1 MAERWRIEFSDL
13 QKVEW
18 RISIEDPDH
27 TGDYTLLKATGNPLN
42 ISYENES
49 DDVFDPMRPSRATFE
64 VYSETNFALLD
75 LYSVED
81 MHYPVNIYCNEALYW
96 TGYIETQNYE
106 EVYEPV
112 PYAVSITA
120 TDGLSILENILFAD
134 SIAYSEGEETITYY
148 NGHELESAIILDILA
163 EIGFTEFKE
172 YVNIHE
178 DNMLSTASDSPFDQ
192 IKIDRDVFKDYYCYE
207 VLSEIL
213 RKYNAIIRQKD
224 GVFCIVR
231 PAELIDAT
239 VYGRWFTGDTT
250 KTAITL
256 NPDQFLKRKATH
268 PSARR
273 IQLPGGRL
281 MITPPAKKV
290 SSYQNYGNRQSWL
303 DNYDFDPDSWDGTDF
318 QFWTKSASS
327 LIYHIGQIVPGE
339 KNGVY
344 LYNRNT
350 YPTLAYYIYQSFG
363 TEAIISTHD
372 VFNFEIDF
380 MTVNGELTD
389 QSNVK
394 FYLRIKHDDTN
405 QWLAEKNDIVCGWET
420 TDQIITITQETAP
433 TGYSSWTTWKRTFLG
448 LPASGSYTIYIYS
461 SDFGSDVHVGVRNV
475 KFYATSDEILVKA
488 RKHKG
493 PFKKL
498 AEYVLMNNLFGKDP
512 YAKLVQVSRLDFD
525 EIVESEYHV
534 NNGIVGNIREY
545 NYILGDV
552 VDTQM
557 DNTISQCK
565 GALGVMKRVNGY
577 RVDTITLT
585 GSTGTC
591 NITVGG
597 LSDTAIFSMT
607 LSITAQDFVSNNVLA
622 FDSIGITLTS
632 AGSRLIFTSQVPGAE
647 FGGDTSLQNISGNLF
662 GTIAYTTP
670 AYTETLEPS
679 DLWLFR
685 GGSSYKPLLHH
696 IADEIALEYSKPR
709 QLVQLP
715 LLETAQG
722 VQIDVI
728 GNFQDDINTSG
739 GETRV
744 FVMNRGEFD
753 VKNRKWEIDLHEIGT
768 RTAEAEDGEGGST
781 TADSTVITVDDNT
794 ITVDTI

>member
-18 RISIEDPDH
+18 RISIEDPDF

-42 ISYENES
+42 FAYDNES

-81 MHYPVNIYCNEALYW
+81 MHYPVKIYCNGSVFW
-96 TGYIETQNYE
+96 KGYVETQNYE

-134 SIAYSEGEETITYY
+134 EIAYNEGEETITYY

-172 YVNIHE
+172 YVNIYE
-178 DNMLSTASDSPFDQ
+178 DDMLATASDSPFDQ
-192 IKIDRDVFKDYYCYE
+192 IKIDRDVFKDYYCYD

-213 RKYNAIIRQKD
+213 KKYNAIIRQKD

-231 PAELIDAT
+231 PAELLDTT

-256 NPDQFLKRKATH
+256 NPDQFIKRKATH
-268 PSARR
+268 PSSRR
-273 IQLPGGRL
+273 IQVPGGRL
-281 MITPPAKKV
+281 MIVPPAKKV
-290 SSYQNYGNRQSWL
+290 TSVFDYGYKESWL
-303 DNYDFDPDSWDGTDF
+303 DNHNFETALWDGYDFAYWDRTAGT
-318 QFWTKSASS
+318 
-327 LIYHIGQIVPGE
+327 LITHIGKRVPGE
-339 KNGVY
+339 LNGVY

-372 VFNFEIDF
+372 VFNFELDF
-380 MTVNGELTD
+380 MTVNGESSE
-389 QSNVK
+389 QSNASFYIKVK
-394 FYLRIKHDDTN
+394 NNSTG
-405 QWLAEKNDIVCGWET
+405 QWLSESNDLQCEWVT
-420 TDQIITITQETAP
+420 SNQVITITQETAP
-433 TGYSSWTTWKRTFLG
+433 VGFSSWTSWKRTFTG
-448 LPASGSYTIYIYS
+448 LPASGAYTFYIYS
-461 SDFGSDVHVGVRNV
+461 SDFGSDVHFGVKNV
-475 KFYATSDEILVKA
+475 RFYVTSDEIIVKR

-493 PFKKL
+493 PFAKL
-498 AEYVLMNNLFGKDP
+498 ARWILRTPEYTFKYIDN
-512 YAKLVQVSRLDFD
+512 
-525 EIVESEYHV
+525 VEVVENEYNV
-534 NNGIVGNIREY
+534 FNGINGVNMGYDYR
-545 NYILGDV
+545 LGDV
-552 VDTQM
+552 VDTDM
-557 DNTISQCK
+557 DNIIEQCA
-565 GALGVMKRVNGY
+565 GALCVMKRTNGY

-597 LSDTAIFSMT
+597 ITSLATFFMT
-607 LSITAQDFVSNNVLA
+607 LSITAQDFVTAYESDYDAV
-622 FDSIGITLTS
+622 GIVLTS
-632 AGSRLIFTSQVPGAE
+632 VGADLIFTAKVAGTE
-647 FGGDTSLQNISGNLF
+647 FDGETSLVNASGNLF
-662 GTIAYTTP
+662 GSIAYTTSS
-670 AYTETLEPS
+670 YSESLESS
-679 DLWLFR
+679 DRWIYR
-685 GGSSYKPLLHH
+685 GRSSYKPLLHH
-696 IADEIALEYSKPR
+696 ITDEIALEYSKPR
-709 QLVQLP
+709 QLIQMP

-722 VQIDVI
+722 GQIDVI

-744 FVMNRGEFD
+744 FVLNRAEFD
-753 VKNRKWEIDLHEIGT
+753 VRKRRWEADLHEIGT

>member
-1 MAERWRIEFSDL
+1 MAERYRIEFSDL

-18 RISIEDPDH
+18 RISIDDPDH

-42 ISYENES
+42 ISYDNES
-49 DDVFDPMRPSRATFE
+49 DDVFDPMRPSRARFE

-120 TDGLSILENILFAD
+120 TDGLSILENILYAD
-134 SIAYSEGEETITYY
+134 DIAYSAGEETITYY
-148 NGHELESAIILDILA
+148 NGHELESAIILDVLA

-172 YVNIHE
+172 YVNIYE
-178 DNMLSTASDSPFDQ
+178 DDMLATASDSPFDQ

-256 NPDQFLKRKATH
+256 NPDQFIKRKNTH
-268 PSARR
+268 PSTRR
-273 IQLPGGRL
+273 IQVPGGRL

-290 SSYQNYGNRQSWL
+290 SSVFDYGYKESWL
-303 DNYDFDPDSWDGTDF
+303 DNFELSAKYWNGVDF
-318 QFWTKSASS
+318 QNWTRSSGTTVDTVGSYVAGMTEGVMMTTGNNLSGLPSMTGIDKYISQSFGSLALISTSDQFYFEFDYLTYNYSGNDISSFNFILIVKSDAGG
-327 LIYHIGQIVPGE
+327 Y
-339 KNGVY
+339 Y
-344 LYNRNT
+344 LYNLTGDENF
-350 YPTLAYYIYQSFG
+350 AYWQNSF
-363 TEAIISTHD
+363 TPLS
-372 VFNFEIDF
+372 F
-380 MTVNGELTD
+380 TVAAPNG
-389 QSNVK
+389 N
-394 FYLRIKHDDTN
+394 
-405 QWLAEKNDIVCGWET
+405 
-420 TDQIITITQETAP
+420 
-433 TGYSSWTTWKRTFLG
+433 SSWTTIKRQISG
-448 LPASGSYTIYIYS
+448 LPVGGSYTVQLYGAQSGVDCYIA
-461 SDFGSDVHVGVRNV
+461 FKNIR
-475 KFYATSDEILVKA
+475 FYVTSDEIIVKKY
-488 RKHKG
+488 KHKG
-493 PFKKL
+493 PFPKL
-498 AEYVLMNNLFGKDP
+498 ARWILKTPKYYIFKYIDNIEVTEDEYVVHN
-512 YAKLVQVSRLDFD
+512 A
-525 EIVESEYHV
+525 I
-534 NNGIVGNIREY
+534 NGINMDYDYR
-545 NYILGDV
+545 LGDV
-552 VDTQM
+552 VDGSI

-607 LSITAQDFVSNNVLA
+607 LSITARDFVSNNVLA

-632 AGSRLIFTSQVPGAE
+632 AGSHLIFTSQVPGAE
-647 FGGDTSLQNISGNLF
+647 FDGDTSLQNISGNLF

-670 AYTETLEPS
+670 AYSETLEPS
-679 DLWLFR
+679 DKWNFR
-685 GGSSYKPLLHH
+685 GESNYKPLLHH

-709 QLVQLP
+709 QLIQMP

-722 VQIDVI
+722 GQIDVI

-744 FVMNRGEFD
+744 FVLNRAEFD
-753 VKNRKWEIDLHEIGT
+753 VRRRRWEADLHEIGT

>member
-1 MAERWRIEFSDL
+1 MAERYRIEFSDF

-18 RISIEDPDH
+18 RISIDDPDF

-42 ISYENES
+42 ISYDNES
-49 DDVFDPMRPSRATFE
+49 DDVFDPMRPSRARFK

-81 MHYPVNIYCNEALYW
+81 MHYPVTIYCNETLFW
-96 TGYIETQNYE
+96 SGYVETQNYE

-120 TDGLSILENILFAD
+120 TDGLSILENILYAD
-134 SIAYSEGEETITYY
+134 DIAYNAGNETITYY
-148 NGHELESAIILDILA
+148 NGHELESAIILDILG

-172 YVNIHE
+172 YVNIYE
-178 DNMLSTASDSPFDQ
+178 DDMLTTADDSPFDQ

-231 PAELIDAT
+231 PAELLDTT

-256 NPDQFLKRKATH
+256 NPDQFIKRKATH
-268 PSARR
+268 PSSRR
-273 IQLPGGRL
+273 IQIPGGRL

-303 DNYDFDPDSWDGTDF
+303 DNYDFDSDLWNGADF

-327 LIYHIGQIVPGE
+327 LLFHIGQIVPGE

-350 YPTLAYYIYQSFG
+350 YPDLLYYISQSFG
-363 TEAIISTHD
+363 TEAIVSTYD
-372 VFNFEIDF
+372 IFNFEFDF
-380 MTVNGELTD
+380 MTVNNEIVAKTG
-389 QSNVK
+389 VK
-394 FYLRIKHDDTN
+394 FYIRIKCDDTN
-405 QWLAEKNDIVCGWET
+405 QWLVEKDDVEAIWQTSAGL
-420 TDQIITITQETAP
+420 ITIETDAP
-433 TGYSSWTTWKRTFLG
+433 LGFGTWTTWRRSITG
-448 LPASGSYTIYIYS
+448 LPAAGSYTIYIYN
-461 SDFGSDVHVGVRNV
+461 SDYADNVRIGVKNV
-475 KFYATSDEILVKA
+475 RFYSTSDEILTKT

-498 AEYVLMNNLFGKDP
+498 GEWVLMNNPFGKDP
-512 YAKLVQVSRLDFD
+512 SAKLVQVSRLDFD
-525 EIVESEYHV
+525 EITESEYHV
-534 NNGIVGNIREY
+534 YNGIVGNDRAY
-545 NYILGDV
+545 NYVLGDV
-552 VDTQM
+552 VDANM

-577 RVDTITLT
+577 RVDTIILT
-585 GSTGTC
+585 GSTGAC
-591 NITVGG
+591 EVTVGG
-597 LSDTAIFSMT
+597 LSDTAVFSGN
-607 LSITAQDFVSNNVLA
+607 LSDTAADFVSNNVLA

-632 AGSRLIFTSQVPGAE
+632 AGSHLIFTSQVLGAE
-647 FGGDTSLQNISGNLF
+647 FDGDTSLQNISGNLF

-670 AYTETLEPS
+670 AYSETLEPS
-679 DLWLFR
+679 DKWNFR
-685 GGSSYKPLLHH
+685 GKSNYKPLLHH

-709 QLVQLP
+709 QLIQMP

-722 VQIDVI
+722 GQIDVI

-744 FVMNRGEFD
+744 FAVNRAEFD
-753 VKNRKWEIDLHEIGT
+753 VRKRRWEIDLHEIGT
-768 RTAEAEDGEGGST
+768 RTAEEEDGEGGST
-781 TADSTVITVDDNT
+781 TADSTVITVDDDT
-794 ITVDTI
+794 ILVDTI

>member
-18 RISIEDPDH
+18 RISIEDPDF

-42 ISYENES
+42 FAYDNES

-81 MHYPVNIYCNEALYW
+81 MHYPVKIYCNGSVFW
-96 TGYIETQNYE
+96 KGYVETQNYE

-134 SIAYSEGEETITYY
+134 EIAYNEGEETITYY

-172 YVNIHE
+172 YVNIYE

-213 RKYNAIIRQKD
+213 KKYNAIIRQKD

-231 PAELIDAT
+231 PAELLDTT

-256 NPDQFLKRKATH
+256 NPDQFIKRKATH
-268 PSARR
+268 PSSRR
-273 IQLPGGRL
+273 IQVPGGRL
-281 MITPPAKKV
+281 MIVPPAKKV
-290 SSYQNYGNRQSWL
+290 TSVFDYGYKESWL
-303 DNYDFDPDSWDGTDF
+303 DNHNFETALWDGYDFAYWDRTAGT
-318 QFWTKSASS
+318 
-327 LIYHIGQIVPGE
+327 LITHIGKRVPGE
-339 KNGVY
+339 LNGVY

-372 VFNFEIDF
+372 VFNFELDF
-380 MTVNGELTD
+380 MTVNGESSE
-389 QSNVK
+389 QSNASFYIKVK
-394 FYLRIKHDDTN
+394 NNSTG
-405 QWLAEKNDIVCGWET
+405 QWLSESNDLQCEWVT
-420 TDQIITITQETAP
+420 SNQVITITQETAP
-433 TGYSSWTTWKRTFLG
+433 VGFSSWTSWKRTFTG
-448 LPASGSYTIYIYS
+448 LPASGAYTFYIYS
-461 SDFGSDVHVGVRNV
+461 SDFGSDVHFGVKNV
-475 KFYATSDEILVKA
+475 RFYVTSDEIIVKR

-493 PFKKL
+493 PFAKL
-498 AEYVLMNNLFGKDP
+498 ARWILRTPEYTFKYIDN
-512 YAKLVQVSRLDFD
+512 
-525 EIVESEYHV
+525 VEVVENEYNV
-534 NNGIVGNIREY
+534 FNGINGVNMGYDYR
-545 NYILGDV
+545 LGDV
-552 VDTQM
+552 VDTDM
-557 DNTISQCK
+557 DNIIEQCA
-565 GALGVMKRVNGY
+565 GALCVMKRTNGY

-597 LSDTAIFSMT
+597 ITSLATFFMT
-607 LSITAQDFVSNNVLA
+607 LSITAQDFVTAYESDYDAV
-622 FDSIGITLTS
+622 GIVLTS
-632 AGSRLIFTSQVPGAE
+632 VGADLIFTAKVAGTE
-647 FGGDTSLQNISGNLF
+647 FDGETSLVNASGNLF
-662 GTIAYTTP
+662 GSIAYTTSS
-670 AYTETLEPS
+670 YSESLESS
-679 DLWLFR
+679 DRWIYR
-685 GGSSYKPLLHH
+685 GRSSYKPLLHH
-696 IADEIALEYSKPR
+696 ITDEIALEYSKPR
-709 QLVQLP
+709 QLIQMP

-722 VQIDVI
+722 GQIDVI

-744 FVMNRGEFD
+744 FVLNRAEFD
-753 VKNRKWEIDLHEIGT
+753 VRKRRWEADLHEIGT

>member
-134 SIAYSEGEETITYY
+134 SIAYDAGKETITYY

-172 YVNIHE
+172 YVNVYE
-178 DNMLSTASDSPFDQ
+178 DDMLATASDSPFDQ
-192 IKIDRDVFKDYYCYE
+192 IKIDRDVFKDYYCYD

-213 RKYNAIIRQKD
+213 KKYNAIIRQKD

-231 PAELIDAT
+231 PAELLDAT

-256 NPDQFLKRKATH
+256 NPDQFIKRKATH

-273 IQLPGGRL
+273 IQVPGGRL

-290 SSYQNYGNRQSWL
+290 SALQDYGYRDSWL
-303 DNYDFDPDSWDGTDF
+303 DNHNFETALWDGYDFAYWDRPAGT
-318 QFWTKSASS
+318 
-327 LIYHIGQIVPGE
+327 LITHIGKRVPGE
-339 KNGVY
+339 LNGAY
-344 LYNRNT
+344 LYEKNT
-350 YPTLAYYIYQSFG
+350 YPTLAHYISQSFA
-363 TEAIISTHD
+363 TESILSTTD

-405 QWLAEKNDIVCGWET
+405 QWLAEKNDIECEWKT

-591 NITVGG
+591 NILVGG
-597 LSDTAIFSMT
+597 VTSLATFNLT
-607 LSITAQDFVSNNVLA
+607 LSITAQDFVTAYESDYDAV
-622 FDSIGITLTS
+622 GITVIS
-632 AGSRLIFTSQVPGAE
+632 VGADLIFTNQTAGAE
-647 FGGDTSLQNISGNLF
+647 FSGDTSLVNASGNLF
-662 GTIAYTTP
+662 GTIEYTTP
-670 AYTETLEPS
+670 AYSETLEPS
-679 DLWLFR
+679 DKWNFR
-685 GGSSYKPLLHH
+685 GKSNYKPLLHH

-709 QLVQLP
+709 QLIQMP

>member
-18 RISIEDPDH
+18 RISIEDPDF

-42 ISYENES
+42 FAYDNES

-81 MHYPVNIYCNEALYW
+81 MHYPVNIYCNESLFW
-96 TGYIETQNYE
+96 SGYVETQNYE

-172 YVNIHE
+172 YVNIYE

-213 RKYNAIIRQKD
+213 KKYNAIIRQKD

-231 PAELIDAT
+231 PAELLDST

-256 NPDQFLKRKATH
+256 NPDQFIKRKATH
-268 PSARR
+268 PSSRR
-273 IQLPGGRL
+273 IQVPGGRL
-281 MITPPAKKV
+281 MIVPPAKKV
-290 SSYQNYGNRQSWL
+290 TSVFDYGYKDSWL
-303 DNYDFDPDSWDGTDF
+303 DNFELSAKYWDGADF
-318 QFWTKSASS
+318 QYWTRSSGTTIEPVGKYVAGMTEGVIMTTTNNLAGLPSMTGINKYISQSFGDES
-327 LIYHIGQIVPGE
+327 LISTYDQFYFEFDYLTYNFSGSDISSYNFILVVKSDTGGY
-339 KNGVY
+339 Y
-344 LYNRNT
+344 LYNLLGDENF
-350 YPTLAYYIYQSFG
+350 AYWQNSF
-363 TEAIISTHD
+363 TPLS
-372 VFNFEIDF
+372 F
-380 MTVNGELTD
+380 TVAAPNGN
-389 QSNVK
+389 S
-394 FYLRIKHDDTN
+394 
-405 QWLAEKNDIVCGWET
+405 A
-420 TDQIITITQETAP
+420 
-433 TGYSSWTTWKRTFLG
+433 WTTIKRQVSG
-448 LPASGSYTIYIYS
+448 LPIGGSYTVELYGAGAGEDCYIA
-461 SDFGSDVHVGVRNV
+461 FKNI
-475 KFYATSDEILVKA
+475 KFYVTSDEIIVKR

-493 PFKKL
+493 PFAKL
-498 AEYVLMNNLFGKDP
+498 ARWILRTPEYTFKYVDN
-512 YAKLVQVSRLDFD
+512 
-525 EIVESEYHV
+525 VEVVENEYNV
-534 NNGIVGNIREY
+534 FNSINGINIAYEY
-545 NYILGDV
+545 RLGDV
-552 VDTQM
+552 VDANM
-557 DNTISQCK
+557 DNIIEQCA
-565 GALGVMKRVNGY
+565 GALVVMKRVNGY

-585 GSTGTC
+585 GSTGTL

-597 LSDTAIFSMT
+597 ITSLATFSMT
-607 LSITAQDFVSNNVLA
+607 LSITAQDFVTAYESDYDAV
-622 FDSIGITLTS
+622 GIVLTS
-632 AGSRLIFTSQVPGAE
+632 SGADLIFTAKVAGTE
-647 FGGDTSLQNISGNLF
+647 FDGETSLVNASGNLF
-662 GTIAYTTP
+662 GSIAYTTSS
-670 AYTETLEPS
+670 YSESLESS
-679 DLWLFR
+679 DRWIYR

-696 IADEIALEYSKPR
+696 IADEIASEYSKPR
-709 QLVQLP
+709 QLIQMP

-722 VQIDVI
+722 GQIDVI

-744 FVMNRGEFD
+744 FAVNRAEFD
-753 VKNRKWEIDLHEIGT
+753 VRKRRWEIDLHEIGT
-768 RTAEAEDGEGGST
+768 RTAEEEGST
-781 TADSTVITVDDNT
+781 TADSTVVTVDDNT

>member
-18 RISIEDPDH
+18 RISIEDPDF

-42 ISYENES
+42 FAYDNES

-134 SIAYSEGEETITYY
+134 NIAYSEGEETITYY

-172 YVNIHE
+172 YVNIYE
-178 DNMLSTASDSPFDQ
+178 DDMVSTASDSPFDQ

-207 VLSEIL
+207 VLSELL

-231 PAELIDAT
+231 PAELLDTT

-256 NPDQFLKRKATH
+256 NPDQFLKRKNTH

-281 MITPPAKKV
+281 MIAPPAKKV
-290 SSYQNYGNRQSWL
+290 SSYQDYGNRQSWI
-303 DNYDFDPDSWDGTDF
+303 DNYDFDSDSWNGTDF

-327 LIYHIGQIVPGE
+327 LICHIGQIVPGE
-339 KNGVY
+339 KAGVY

-363 TEAIISTHD
+363 TEAIISTYD
-372 VFNFEIDF
+372 IFNFEFDF
-380 MTVNGELTD
+380 MTVNNEIIAKTG
-389 QSNVK
+389 VK
-394 FYLRIKHDDTN
+394 FYVRIKCDDANYWLVEKDDTEAIWQN
-405 QWLAEKNDIVCGWET
+405 TAGLITVET
-420 TDQIITITQETAP
+420 DAPLGFSSWSTWRRTIT
-433 TGYSSWTTWKRTFLG
+433 G
-448 LPASGSYTIYIYS
+448 LPAAGSYTIYIYN
-461 SDFGSDVHVGVRNV
+461 SDYTDNVRVGVKNV
-475 KFYATSDEILVKA
+475 KFYATSDEILVKT

-498 AEYVLMNNLFGKDP
+498 GEWVLMNNPFGKDP
-512 YAKLVQVSRLDFD
+512 TAKLVQVSRLDFD
-525 EIVESEYHV
+525 EITESEYHV
-534 NNGIVGNIREY
+534 YNGIVGNDRAY
-545 NYILGDV
+545 NYVLGDV
-552 VDTQM
+552 VDADM

-577 RVDTITLT
+577 RVDTIILT
-585 GSTGTC
+585 GTTGAC
-591 NITVGG
+591 DIIVGG
-597 LSDTAIFSMT
+597 LSDTAIFSGD
-607 LSITAQDFVSNNVLA
+607 LSDTAADFVTNNVLA

-632 AGSRLIFTSQVPGAE
+632 AGSHLIFTSKVLGADFE
-647 FGGDTSLQNISGNLF
+647 GDTSIVNVSGNLF
-662 GTIAYTTP
+662 GTITYTTP
-670 AYTETLEPS
+670 AYSETLEPS
-679 DLWLFR
+679 DKWNFR
-685 GGSSYKPLLHH
+685 GESNYKPLLHH

-709 QLVQLP
+709 QLIQMP

-744 FVMNRGEFD
+744 FVLNRAEFD
-753 VKNRKWEIDLHEIGT
+753 VRKRRWEADLHEIGT
-768 RTAEAEDGEGGST
+768 RTAEEEDGEGGST
-781 TADSTVITVDDNT
+781 TADSTVITVDDDT
-794 ITVDTI
+794 ILVDTI

>member
-18 RISIEDPDH
+18 RISIEDPDF

-42 ISYENES
+42 FAYDNES

-81 MHYPVNIYCNEALYW
+81 MHYPVNIYCNESLFW
-96 TGYIETQNYE
+96 SGYVETQNYE

-120 TDGLSILENILFAD
+120 TDGLSILENILYAD
-134 SIAYSEGEETITYY
+134 DIAYSAGEETITYY

-172 YVNIHE
+172 YVNIYE

-231 PAELIDAT
+231 PAELLDTT

-256 NPDQFLKRKATH
+256 NPDQFIKRKATH
-268 PSARR
+268 PSSRR
-273 IQLPGGRL
+273 IQVPGGRL
-281 MITPPAKKV
+281 MIVPPAKKV
-290 SSYQNYGNRQSWL
+290 TSVFDYGYKDSWL
-303 DNYDFDPDSWDGTDF
+303 DNFELSAKYWNGSDF
-318 QFWTKSASS
+318 QHWTRSSGTTVDTVGSYVAGMTEGVMMTTTNNLAGLPSMTGIDKYISQSFGNEALISTYDQFYFEFDYLTYNFSGSDISSYNFILVVKSDTGG
-327 LIYHIGQIVPGE
+327 Y
-339 KNGVY
+339 Y
-344 LYNRNT
+344 LYNLLGDENF
-350 YPTLAYYIYQSFG
+350 AYWQNSF
-363 TEAIISTHD
+363 TPLS
-372 VFNFEIDF
+372 F
-380 MTVNGELTD
+380 TVAAPNGN
-389 QSNVK
+389 S
-394 FYLRIKHDDTN
+394 
-405 QWLAEKNDIVCGWET
+405 A
-420 TDQIITITQETAP
+420 
-433 TGYSSWTTWKRTFLG
+433 WTTIKRQVSG
-448 LPASGSYTIYIYS
+448 LPVGGSYTVELYGAGAGEDCYIA
-461 SDFGSDVHVGVRNV
+461 FKNI
-475 KFYATSDEILVKA
+475 KFYVTSDEIIVKR

-493 PFKKL
+493 PFAKL
-498 AEYVLMNNLFGKDP
+498 ARWILRTPEYTFKYVDNVEVTEDEYVVHN
-512 YAKLVQVSRLDFD
+512 A
-525 EIVESEYHV
+525 I
-534 NNGIVGNIREY
+534 NGINMAYDYR
-545 NYILGDV
+545 LGDV
-552 VDTQM
+552 VDGSI
-557 DNTISQCK
+557 DNIIEQCA
-565 GALGVMKRVNGY
+565 GALCVMKRTDIY

-591 NITVGG
+591 NILVGG
-597 LSDTAIFSMT
+597 FTGLATFSMT
-607 LSITAQDFVSNNVLA
+607 LSITAQDFVTAYESDYDAV
-622 FDSIGITLTS
+622 GIVLTS
-632 AGSRLIFTSQVPGAE
+632 VGADLIFTAKVAGTE
-647 FGGDTSLQNISGNLF
+647 FDGETSLVNASGNLF
-662 GTIAYTTP
+662 GSIAYTTSS
-670 AYTETLEPS
+670 YSESLESS
-679 DLWLFR
+679 DRWIYR

-696 IADEIALEYSKPR
+696 IADEIASEYSKPR
-709 QLVQLP
+709 QLIQMP

-722 VQIDVI
+722 GQIDVI

-744 FVMNRGEFD
+744 FVLNRAEFD
-753 VKNRKWEIDLHEIGT
+753 VRRRRWEADLHEIGT

>member
-1 MAERWRIEFSDL
+1 MAERYRIEFSDL

-18 RISIEDPDH
+18 RISIEDPDF
-27 TGDYTLLKATGNPLN
+27 TGNYTLLKATGNPLN
-42 ISYENES
+42 ISYDNES

-81 MHYPVNIYCNEALYW
+81 MHYPVNIYCNESLFW
-96 TGYIETQNYE
+96 SGYVETQNYE

-134 SIAYSEGEETITYY
+134 SIAYDAGKETITYY

-163 EIGFTEFKE
+163 EIGHTEFKE
-172 YVNIHE
+172 YVNIYE

-192 IKIDRDVFKDYYCYE
+192 IKIDRDVFKDFYCYE

-213 RKYNAIIRQKD
+213 KKYNAIIRQKD

-231 PAELIDAT
+231 PAELLDTT
-239 VYGRWFTGDTT
+239 VYGRWFTGNTT

-256 NPDQFLKRKATH
+256 NPDQFLKRKNTH

-281 MITPPAKKV
+281 MIVPPAKKV
-290 SSYQNYGNRQSWL
+290 SSVFDYGYKESWL
-303 DNYDFDPDSWDGTDF
+303 DNHNFETALWDGYDFAYWDRKAET
-318 QFWTKSASS
+318 
-327 LIYHIGQIVPGE
+327 LITHIGKRVPGE
-339 KNGVY
+339 LNGAY
-344 LYNRNT
+344 LYEKNT
-350 YPTLAYYIYQSFG
+350 YPTLTHYISQSF
-363 TEAIISTHD
+363 AIESILSTTD
-372 VFNFEIDF
+372 VFHIELDF
-380 MTVNGELTD
+380 MTVNGESSE
-389 QSNVK
+389 QSNASFYIKVK
-394 FYLRIKHDDTN
+394 NNSTGHWLKESNDLQCEWVTSN
-405 QWLAEKNDIVCGWET
+405 QV
-420 TDQIITITQETAP
+420 ITITQETAP
-433 TGYSSWTTWKRTFLG
+433 VGFSSWTSWKRTLTG
-448 LPASGSYTIYIYS
+448 LPASGAYTFYIYS
-461 SDFGSDVHVGVRNV
+461 SDFGSDVHFGVKNV
-475 KFYATSDEILVKA
+475 RFYVTSDEIIVKR

-493 PFKKL
+493 PFAKL
-498 AEYVLMNNLFGKDP
+498 ARWILRTPEYTFKYVDNIEVTEDEYVVHN
-512 YAKLVQVSRLDFD
+512 A
-525 EIVESEYHV
+525 I
-534 NNGIVGNIREY
+534 NGINIDYDYR
-545 NYILGDV
+545 LGDV
-552 VDTQM
+552 VDGSI
-557 DNTISQCK
+557 DNIIEQCA
-565 GALGVMKRVNGY
+565 GALCVVKRTDTY

-591 NITVGG
+591 NILVGG
-597 LSDTAIFSMT
+597 FTGLATFSMT
-607 LSITAQDFVSNNVLA
+607 LSITAQDFVTAYESDYDGV
-622 FDSIGITLTS
+622 GIVLTS
-632 AGSRLIFTSQVPGAE
+632 SGNDLIFTAKVAGTE
-647 FGGDTSLQNISGNLF
+647 FDGETSLVNASGNLF
-662 GTIAYTTP
+662 GSIAYTTSS
-670 AYTETLEPS
+670 YSESLESS
-679 DLWLFR
+679 DRWIYR

-696 IADEIALEYSKPR
+696 ITDEIASEYSKPR
-709 QLVQLP
+709 QLIQMP

-722 VQIDVI
+722 GQIDVI

-744 FVMNRGEFD
+744 FVLNRAEFD
-753 VKNRKWEIDLHEIGT
+753 VRRRRWEADLHEIGT

>member
-18 RISIEDPDH
+18 RISIDDPDF
-27 TGDYTLLKATGNPLN
+27 TGDYTSLKATGNPLN
-42 ISYENES
+42 ISYDNES
-49 DDVFDPMRPSRATFE
+49 DDVFDPMRPSRAKFE

-81 MHYPVNIYCNEALYW
+81 MHYPVNIYCNESLFW
-96 TGYIETQNYE
+96 TGYVETQNYE

-134 SIAYSEGEETITYY
+134 EIAYNAGEETITYY
-148 NGHELESAIILDILA
+148 NGHERESSIILDILGK
-163 EIGFTEFKE
+163 IGFTEFKE
-172 YVNIHE
+172 YVNIYE
-178 DNMLSTASDSPFDQ
+178 NNMLTTASDSPFDQ
-192 IKIDRDVFKDYYCYE
+192 IKIDRDVFKDSYCYD

-213 RKYNAIIRQKD
+213 KKYNAIIRQKD
-224 GVFCIVR
+224 GIFCIVR

-256 NPDQFLKRKATH
+256 NPDQFIKRKNTH
-268 PSARR
+268 PSTRR
-273 IQLPGGRL
+273 IQVPGGRL
-281 MITPPAKKV
+281 MIQPPAKKV
-290 SSYQNYGNRQSWL
+290 SSYLNYGNRQSWL
-303 DNYDFDPDSWDGTDF
+303 DNYDFDSDLWNGVDF
-318 QFWTKSASS
+318 QYWTKSASS
-327 LIYHIGQIVPGE
+327 LLFHIGQIVPGE

-350 YPTLAYYIYQSFG
+350 YPDLLYYISQSFG
-363 TEAIISTHD
+363 TEAIVSTYD
-372 VFNFEIDF
+372 IFNFEFDF
-380 MTVNGELTD
+380 MTVNNEIVAKTG
-389 QSNVK
+389 VK
-394 FYLRIKHDDTN
+394 FYIRIKCDDTN
-405 QWLAEKNDIVCGWET
+405 QWLVEKDDVEAIWQTSAGL
-420 TDQIITITQETAP
+420 ITIETDAP
-433 TGYSSWTTWKRTFLG
+433 LGFSSWNTWRRSITG
-448 LPASGSYTIYIYS
+448 LPAAGSYTIYIYN
-461 SDFGSDVHVGVRNV
+461 SDYADNVRVGVKNV
-475 KFYATSDEILVKA
+475 RFYATSDEILVKT

-498 AEYVLMNNLFGKDP
+498 AEYVLMNNPFGKDP
-512 YAKLVQVSRLDFD
+512 SAKLVQVSRLDFD

-534 NNGIVGNIREY
+534 NNGIVGNVREY

-552 VDTQM
+552 VDTDM
-557 DNTISQCK
+557 DNSISQCK

-577 RVDTITLT
+577 RVDTIILT
-585 GSTGTC
+585 GSMGAC
-591 NITVGG
+591 EVTVGG
-597 LSDTAIFSMT
+597 LSDTAIFSGN
-607 LSITAQDFVSNNVLA
+607 LSDTAADFVSNNVLS

-632 AGSRLIFTSQVPGAE
+632 AGSHLIFTAKVAGAE
-647 FGGDTSLQNISGNLF
+647 FDGDTSLQNISGNLF

-670 AYTETLEPS
+670 AYSETLEPS
-679 DLWLFR
+679 DNWNFR
-685 GGSSYKPLLHH
+685 GESNYKPLLHH

-709 QLVQLP
+709 QLIQMP

-722 VQIDVI
+722 GQIDVI

-744 FVMNRGEFD
+744 FAVNRAEFD
-753 VKNRKWEIDLHEIGT
+753 VRKRRWEIDLHEIGT
-768 RTAEAEDGEGGST
+768 RTAESEAGGGGST
-781 TADSTVITVDDNT
+781 TADSTVV
-794 ITVDTI
+794 TVDTDTITIDTI